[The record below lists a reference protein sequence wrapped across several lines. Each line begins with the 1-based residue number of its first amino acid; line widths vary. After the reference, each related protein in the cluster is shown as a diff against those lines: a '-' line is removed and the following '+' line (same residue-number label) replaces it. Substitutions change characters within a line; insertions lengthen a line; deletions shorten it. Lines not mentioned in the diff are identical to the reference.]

1 MAASAQGRQ
10 PERRAPQIT
19 SHTELWRLALAQL
32 QTALQ
37 PKTYDAWFAQTRAV
51 EMRAGKLV
59 ISVDNVYKRETLLS
73 NYYPLISRAVEE
85 VAGRRIAVE
94 VVVDAAPV
102 PDEPP
107 EATLDARGQAP
118 PKPAEPAREAPA
130 GAFMRPALKAAYT
143 MDNFVVGPSNQIAHA
158 AAAAVAENPGRSHN
172 PLFIY
177 AESGFGKTHL
187 LQAIAHITR
196 AEYRTQYVSLRKYV
210 DDFTNAAR
218 SGSRSAFADFRAKY
232 EQADVL
238 IIDDIQDLRRTDRT
252 QDQFFDLFNHM
263 HMEDR
268 QIVLSCDTSPRQLR
282 QLPDRLVTR
291 FEWGLVVEINRPDL
305 ELRLA
310 ILRQKCRERGLVAE
324 DDVLRLIAQRASHNV
339 RELEGVLGH
348 VELRARM
355 AGSPITLDLAL
366 RAMEDYSFDEVKRSP
381 PSVPE
386 IINATCEVT
395 GVSAE
400 AFTTKRKD
408 QRAARSRH
416 LAMYL
421 AREHTGLSYK
431 EIGSYFGDRDH
442 TTVLHGYRKIL
453 KELEGDP
460 RKGLPPKA
468 ETQRAISDIRAR
480 LRL

>member
-1 MAASAQGRQ
+1 MAASAQERQ
-10 PERRAPQIT
+10 PERRPPQIT
-19 SHTELWRLALAQL
+19 SHTELWRRALAQL

-37 PKTYDAWFAQTRAV
+37 PKTYEAWFAQTRAA

-107 EATLDARGQAP
+107 EATLDARGQKP
-118 PKPAEPAREAPA
+118 PPPAEPAREQPA
-130 GAFMRPALKAAYT
+130 EGFMRPALKAGYT
-143 MDNFVVGPSNQIAHA
+143 MDSFVVGPSNELAHA
-158 AAAAVAENPGRSHN
+158 AASAVAANPGHSHN

-187 LQAIAHITR
+187 LQAIAHITSR
-196 AEYRTQYVSLRKYV
+196 EHRTQYFSLRTYV
-210 DDFTNAAR
+210 DDFTTAAR
-218 SGSRSAFADFRAKY
+218 SGSRAAFADFRGRY

-238 IIDDIQDLRRTDRT
+238 IVDDIQDLSRMDRT
-252 QDQFFDLFNHM
+252 QDQFFDLFNHL
-263 HMEDR
+263 HMNDK
-268 QIVLSCDTSPRQLR
+268 QIVLSSDTSPRRLD
-282 QLPDRLVTR
+282 QLPSRLVTR

-310 ILRQKCRERGLVAE
+310 ILRQKCRERGEVVE
-324 DDVLRLIAQRASHNV
+324 DDILRLIAQRASHNV
-339 RELEGVLGH
+339 RELEGLLNQVGLH
-348 VELRARM
+348 ARI

-366 RAMEDYSFDEVKRSP
+366 RAMEDYSFDEAKRAP
-381 PSVPE
+381 PTVAE
-386 IINATCEVT
+386 IINATGETT

-416 LAMYL
+416 LAMFL
-421 AREHTGLSYK
+421 SREHTGLSYK
-431 EIGSYFGDRDH
+431 EIGAHFGGRDH

-468 ETQRAISDIRAR
+468 ETQRAISDIRSH